1 MYSGN
6 QNRDQSPQPSVHLD
20 LLPMIAA
27 YAKGAP
33 TKGAMETLD
42 PIVEVQSQT
51 TLELQLQN
59 DWQVFFIIFGLVTLA
74 LSAVLG
80 YSHFF

>member
-1 MYSGN
+1 MYSWN

-33 TKGAMETLD
+33 TKEAMETLD

-59 DWQVFFIIFGLVTLA
+59 DWQVFFIILGLAALA
-74 LSAVLG
+74 LSVVLG
-80 YSHFF
+80 YLRFF